1 MPGER
6 DLADDRG
13 HRGVAPD
20 LVGPTTER
28 RRRTAWPPAGPRR
41 STGTR
46 AGASAGA
53 RASCSSSRSP
63 FIASTRRLATP
74 PQLGILGRARDW
86 RPRPPNPGPSGPA
99 PRPVSAQ
106 TQLTPTAGLDELG
119 ERAPEGLRRLL
130 RLARS
135 DAADR
140 YGATA
145 FHANEQCEPS
155 ASDCSY
161 RPDAESA
168 GRPRRDHHGSFVQ
181 LRGASPN
188 SAAFTTAIPAKTT
201 AATVEPQG
209 GHDRQREH
217 VEFERHAR
225 RPG

>member
-6 DLADDRG
+6 DLADDRR

-28 RRRTAWPPAGPRR
+28 RRQTAWPPAGPRR
-41 STGTR
+41 STGTS
-46 AGASAGA
+46 AGASARA

-119 ERAPEGLRRLL
+119 ERALEGLRRLL

-145 FHANEQCEPS
+145 FHAKWQ
-155 ASDCSY
+155 SDAHATPINRCGK
-161 RPDAESA
+161 E
-168 GRPRRDHHGSFVQ
+168 RPRRWPRRRCFWRDGTTSSSIGGCGALALSAFRFPLFSF
-181 LRGASPN
+181 
-188 SAAFTTAIPAKTT
+188 
-201 AATVEPQG
+201 
-209 GHDRQREH
+209 
-217 VEFERHAR
+217 
-225 RPG
+225 RPGA